1 MITNIPNIKLG
12 IIAVSRSCFPK
23 SLSEMRRKAIVKA
36 HGGDIYECPLLSK
49 TKMMQNRQWKML

>member
-36 HGGDIYECPLLSK
+36 YSGDIYECPVIV
-49 TKMMQNRQWKML
+49 